1 MYSHYINKGKDL
13 EDLYNLDPDSKSF
26 YIASMLY
33 EKEYKI
39 NILAEFL
46 TQIAGG
52 VADGQK

>member
-13 EDLYNLDPDSKSF
+13 DGLYHLDPDTKSF
-26 YIASMLY
+26 YIASMMF

-39 NILAEFL
+39 NVLSEFL

-52 VADGQK
+52 LADG

>member
-13 EDLYNLDPDSKSF
+13 EDLYNLDPDTKSF
-26 YIASMLY
+26 YIASMLH

>member
-1 MYSHYINKGKDL
+1 MYSHYINNGKDL
-13 EDLYNLDPDSKSF
+13 EDLHNLDPDTKSF

-52 VADGQK
+52 VADG